1 MSREVGILMSL
12 GATPTA
18 VVRLLMGGGMKL
30 VGIGAAIGLLLAVA
44 FARLM
49 SGLLYGVNATDPWA
63 FGIVPVV
70 LLSVAALAAWVPARR
85 ATAVNPVRALKA
97 E

>member
-1 MSREVGILMSL
+1 MAL

-49 SGLLYGVNATDPWA
+49 SGLLYGVDATDPLA
-63 FGIVPVV
+63 FGI
-70 LLSVAALAAWVPARR
+70 A
-85 ATAVNPVRALKA
+85 
-97 E
+97 